1 MSMNG
6 NTIMAAFL
14 FLAVTVSAVSVTYA
28 KFQTRMLFVQ
38 METLRKQR
46 DEMDIE
52 WGQLR
57 LEQSTW
63 ATHGRIEGLARN
75 RLNMVIPENSEIV
88 VINR

>member
-1 MSMNG
+1 MNS
-6 NTIMAAFL
+6 NTILAVLL
-14 FLAVTVSAVSVTYA
+14 FLSVTGSAVSVAYA

-38 METLRKQR
+38 MEILRKQR
-46 DEMDIE
+46 DELDIE

-88 VINR
+88 VISR